1 MKTKPNL
8 FADSLSLQVED
19 GLVLVQLRLQS
30 HVLQLQLLDP
40 HLQRLHIC
48 PNTPHPEKGYLSHF
62 SLEKYQVVVQTQ
74 TDRRAVIG
82 RGTLESRPK
91 FPEKSFSRDAR
102 RCAAARPSNTSG
114 QPSDTHDVCDPEIL
128 GQKRLKSVISVTLD
142 ISQAAHLPD
151 IGSAVAKKCGA
162 YISGWNHKGGG
173 CAHIW
178 QQLMVAS
185 LLEVTTDKGLLTW
198 FTTTHTEL
206 FTQRLL
212 ALTHL
217 LGLRSCYYTF
227 VLTSALSTLSVCYMR
242 GLFARVTFSLR
253 VISTLH
259 FACIFVL
266 RSVFCFA
273 GVQTLVYAPLFS
285 RSGTQIEHDN
295 IKNLEPKNTISLL
308 KARQRNIGD
317 SHPTIICKCP

>member
-30 HVLQLQLLDP
+30 HVLQLELLDP

-102 RCAAARPSNTSG
+102 RCAARPSNTSG

-142 ISQAAHLPD
+142 ISQAAHHPD

-162 YISGWNHKGGG
+162 YISGWDHKRG
-173 CAHIW
+173 CVPIFGNNWWLHPCPLAWGHI
-178 QQLMVAS
+178 V
-185 LLEVTTDKGLLTW
+185 
-198 FTTTHTEL
+198 
-206 FTQRLL
+206 
-212 ALTHL
+212 
-217 LGLRSCYYTF
+217 
-227 VLTSALSTLSVCYMR
+227 
-242 GLFARVTFSLR
+242 
-253 VISTLH
+253 
-259 FACIFVL
+259 
-266 RSVFCFA
+266 
-273 GVQTLVYAPLFS
+273 
-285 RSGTQIEHDN
+285 
-295 IKNLEPKNTISLL
+295 
-308 KARQRNIGD
+308 
-317 SHPTIICKCP
+317 

>member
-162 YISGWNHKGGG
+162 YISGWDHKGGVCPYLATIDG
-173 CAHIW
+173 CIPV
-178 QQLMVAS
+178 L
-185 LLEVTTDKGLLTW
+185 LLEVTSDKGLLT
-198 FTTTHTEL
+198 
-206 FTQRLL
+206 
-212 ALTHL
+212 A
-217 LGLRSCYYTF
+217 
-227 VLTSALSTLSVCYMR
+227 M
-242 GLFARVTFSLR
+242 
-253 VISTLH
+253 I
-259 FACIFVL
+259 
-266 RSVFCFA
+266 
-273 GVQTLVYAPLFS
+273 
-285 RSGTQIEHDN
+285 
-295 IKNLEPKNTISLL
+295 
-308 KARQRNIGD
+308 
-317 SHPTIICKCP
+317 